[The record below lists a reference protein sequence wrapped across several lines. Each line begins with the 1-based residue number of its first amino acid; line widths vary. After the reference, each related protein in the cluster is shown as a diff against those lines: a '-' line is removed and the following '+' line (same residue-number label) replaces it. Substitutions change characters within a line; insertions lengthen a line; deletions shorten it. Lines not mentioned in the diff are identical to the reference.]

1 MGGMT
6 LGKGTK
12 GNVVKNVTEGGA
24 FAKNKVQVGW
34 AIVKVN
40 RTKVD
45 ANTAYDT
52 LKYAMKQGGEVKI
65 EFGLPASNT
74 KVMFDGK
81 KKCGFTLEPKSN
93 VVKTVDKRGVAGKGG
108 VQPGWIVRTVDGTNV
123 SEESV
128 RSALK
133 RAAKSPKKYF
143 IFFEVT
149 DKKNRN
155 KMLMSIQASPGEQKD
170 NEKKVTEDEQKA
182 TEDDLRA
189 KEEAEQQAKLK
200 AIEEEEQ
207 KLKMEAEQKLKEEA
221 EQKAKEDAEQLAKEE
236 AEQKAREEAERIAQ
250 EEAEKRAKEEAE
262 LKAREEAE
270 RIAQEEAE
278 KKAQEEE
285 RKLKMEAEQKL
296 KEEAEQK
303 AKEDAE
309 RLARE
314 EAEQKVREEAERKAR
329 EEAEQKAQEEAE
341 KKAREE
347 A

>member
-1 MGGMT
+1 MG
-6 LGKGTK
+6 
-12 GNVVKNVTEGGA
+12 
-24 FAKNKVQVGW
+24 

-81 KKCGFTLEPKSN
+81 KEWGFTLEPKSN

-170 NEKKVTEDEQKA
+170 NEN
-182 TEDDLRA
+182 
-189 KEEAEQQAKLK
+189 
-200 AIEEEEQ
+200 
-207 KLKMEAEQKLKEEA
+207 
-221 EQKAKEDAEQLAKEE
+221 AEQLAKEE

-270 RIAQEEAE
+270 RIAQE
-278 KKAQEEE
+278 
-285 RKLKMEAEQKL
+285 
-296 KEEAEQK
+296 AEQK

-309 RLARE
+309 
-314 EAEQKVREEAERKAR
+314 
-329 EEAEQKAQEEAE
+329 
-341 KKAREE
+341 
-347 A
+347 